1 WLPSSTMTTTTSAF
15 FYGTLMHPKIL
26 KRVIGNDGAHLL
38 ICPAI
43 LMGYTRH
50 QVKHADYPGVLPYSE
65 SRQLFDHELDRETN
79 SVRGAMVTGLTHSDM
94 ALLDTFE
101 GDEYTRSTV
110 PVYPLEPLVD
120 LSQYRMLPETLTPLP
135 GPAELPASAPV
146 DTYIFKDMSRLV
158 RDVWDLEDFV
168 NKNAWK
174 WYGDGSRDNPDFTEV
189 DRRQAAS
196 RMDS

>member
-101 GDEYTRSTV
+101 
-110 PVYPLEPLVD
+110 D